1 MKIKK
6 VFALALATSL
16 VLPGVSAFADDNDDL
31 DDRYETY
38 ELDDDLDDDDDYD
51 DLDDDDD
58 YDDLDDDDDDYDDLD
73 DDDDDYDDLDD
84 DNDRRKTVKI
94 APELKVRLRAVI
106 KRTKDSLDYAERI
119 IRANTTNPKVK
130 RLERLVNKQKEIIR
144 KLEILVG

>member
-16 VLPGVSAFADDNDDL
+16 VLPGVSVFADDNDDL

-38 ELDDDLDDDDDYD
+38 ELDDD
-51 DLDDDDD
+51 
-58 YDDLDDDDDDYDDLD
+58 YDDLDDDDDD
-73 DDDDDYDDLDD
+73 
-84 DNDRRKTVKI
+84 NDRRKTVRI
-94 APELKVRLRAVI
+94 APELKARLRAVI
-106 KRTKDSLDYAERI
+106 QRTKDSLDYAERV

>member
-31 DDRYETY
+31 DDRYEAY
-38 ELDDDLDDDDDYD
+38 ELDDDDYD
-51 DLDDDDD
+51 DLDDDD
-58 YDDLDDDDDDYDDLD
+58 Y
-73 DDDDDYDDLDD
+73 

-106 KRTKDSLDYAERI
+106 QRTKDSLDYAERV
-119 IRANTTNPKVK
+119 IRSNKTNPKVK

-144 KLEILVG
+144 KL

>member
-58 YDDLDDDDDDYDDLD
+58 DYDDLDDDDD

>member
-16 VLPGVSAFADDNDDL
+16 VLPGVSAFADDND
-31 DDRYETY
+31 
-38 ELDDDLDDDDDYD
+38 
-51 DLDDDDD
+51 
-58 YDDLDDDDDDYDDLD
+58 
-73 DDDDDYDDLDD
+73 
-84 DNDRRKTVKI
+84 RRKTVRI
-94 APELKVRLRAVI
+94 APELKARLRAVI
-106 KRTKDSLDYAERI
+106 QRTKDSLDYAERI